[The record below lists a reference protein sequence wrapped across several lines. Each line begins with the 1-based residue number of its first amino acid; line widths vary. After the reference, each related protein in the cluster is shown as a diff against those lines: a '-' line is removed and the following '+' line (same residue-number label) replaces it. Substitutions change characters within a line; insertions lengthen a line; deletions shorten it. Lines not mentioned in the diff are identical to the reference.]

1 MRTAMLNITTCTA
14 NFPQINTFDLCFCVC
29 GYFGFKMRVAIEFNV
44 RLDSISCFL
53 FFSLSLL
60 SALLPLGLIVLNNE
74 KLKQSE
80 IINNK
85 QKWGQH
91 LNLVQFSMFQF
102 SIRLSPLPVIIFPP
116 LLFSL
121 FFSCCTC
128 YHFFSFLLSFFL
140 CPPPP
145 PFPPPLLF
153 SPSLSLSLP
162 SFPPPPSF
170 LMSVQWKSDGCRGWT
185 RRRRH
190 YRSSDPVGWCSCR
203 CWALPTGPTHQTKR
217 SGTAFKSWVHIESKQ
232 KKKPTHFSPVLF
244 YKSLRKFHVASTST
258 KKSQERKTG
267 QIARKY

>member
-1 MRTAMLNITTCTA
+1 MGPTPESC
-14 NFPQINTFDLCFCVC
+14 
-29 GYFGFKMRVAIEFNV
+29 AIFHV
-44 RLDSISCFL
+44 SIFHSIIASSCYY
-53 FFSLSLL
+53 
-60 SALLPLGLIVLNNE
+60 
-74 KLKQSE
+74 
-80 IINNK
+80 
-85 QKWGQH
+85 
-91 LNLVQFSMFQF
+91 
-102 SIRLSPLPVIIFPP
+102 FPP
-116 LLFSL
+116 TPFLSFFFLL
-121 FFSCCTC
+121 
-128 YHFFSFLLSFFL
+128 HLLSFFFFL
-140 CPPPP
+140 AFFLSVPSSSS
-145 PFPPPLLF
+145 FPPPLLF

-232 KKKPTHFSPVLF
+232 KKKKPTHFSPVLF